1 MESDALMWMWWAEGP
16 VSVLHGPMTETFA
29 HTGTLLCWPGLSANT
44 ETLQSNVCLEL
55 SGGLIK
61 CLALN
66 LWFPMN
72 LHGPRV
78 QVGFPGINTGL
89 NVFFQEI
96 WIHRI
101 SVWFADT
108 HKSYVARGPYP
119 LLELI

>member
-44 ETLQSNVCLEL
+44 ETLQSSVCLEL

-72 LHGPRV
+72 LHGPQSPSGLSWNKYGPERV
-78 QVGFPGINTGL
+78 FPGNL
-89 NVFFQEI
+89 DSQNFCLV
-96 WIHRI
+96 R
-101 SVWFADT
+101 
-108 HKSYVARGPYP
+108 
-119 LLELI
+119 